1 MANVK
6 RLVNYINPHGP
17 EYLRSKRKRAV
28 DFFGALTLLG
38 MTSPAAFIAAIGIK
52 LDDGGSVFFKRRH
65 LGKNGSIYWMYKYR
79 SMHESLSDPLGE
91 IVVLPKHAQD
101 RRLTRIG
108 PTLRRWSIDELAQ
121 LFNVLKGEMLLIGI
135 RPVSP
140 AEFDYIA
147 TQAEFADIVGDWQA
161 HYVIGKPGLTGLAQ
175 IRGRALLGVSTEAIR
190 RKLEYDIEYV
200 DTASSLLDLM
210 IAAQTPWTIIK
221 RGGAF

>member
-1 MANVK
+1 MANVE

-17 EYLRSKRKRAV
+17 EYLRSTRKRAV

-38 MTSPAAFIAAIGIK
+38 MTSPAAFVSAIGIK
-52 LDDGGSVFFKRRH
+52 LDDGGAIFFKGQRLGRR
-65 LGKNGSIYWMYKYR
+65 GKIFEMYKFR
-79 SMHESLSDPLGE
+79 SMQESLSDPLGE
-91 IVVLPKHAQD
+91 IVVLPKIERD

-108 PTLRRWSIDELAQ
+108 PHLRRWSIDELAQ
-121 LFNVLKGEMLLIGI
+121 LFNVLKGEMSLIGI

-147 TQAEFADIVGDWQA
+147 TQAEFADVAGDWQA
-161 HYVIGKPGLTGLAQ
+161 HYVLGKPGLTGLAQ